1 MFDFKKTTIK
11 VIQNKNSPIK
21 DIKKIETNTPLI
33 VIFEKST
40 LSNIWKDL
48 PHSEILKSRLKD
60 EKDSFSTSFPNKLN
74 TPVIFINFKR
84 HENNRFK
91 ELTNIKNALKAH
103 FNENIDA
110 ANVYVNLKN
119 KQDEYDVSEGIISFL
134 SCKYNPMPSFLKDK
148 KAKNTISSFTINFYN
163 LQHKHDFK
171 RPLAET
177 HGTSLARY
185 LAMMPPNLLTPK
197 TYVQEINK
205 LATKYKFKKTFYGHK
220 QLEKLNA
227 GAFLAVVQGSG
238 HKDSGIMHLQYTPKK
253 ANKNTKSVALVGK
266 GMCFDTGGHNL
277 KTSSGSMYGMH
288 NDMTG
293 SAIALASLVTFA
305 ELEVDFRIDCY
316 LAIADNY
323 LSEESY
329 RPGDVVI
336 ASNGMSIEVINTDA
350 EGRMVLS
357 DTLHMASLK
366 KPNLIMDYAT
376 LTGNCVRTL
385 DNLQSGAVTNKPEFV
400 SKLLDISNISGE
412 RVWPLPYNEDYD
424 DVLKSEVADIK
435 QCHEGSS
442 DATRAARFL
451 GKFIENNTPWVHID
465 LSANENNGGLAH
477 VCSNTT
483 GFGVRFTAYAL
494 LESDLMQ

>member
-1 MFDFKKTTIK
+1 MFDFKKTVLKIN
-11 VIQNKNSPIK
+11 QSKNTLIK
-21 DIKKIETNTPLI
+21 DIKKIESNNPVVI
-33 VIFEKST
+33 VYEKST
-40 LSNIWKDL
+40 LPKIWKDI
-48 PHSEILKSRLKD
+48 PNSEILKSRIKEDKD
-60 EKDSFSTSFPNKLN
+60 FYSTSFPNKLN

-84 HENNRFK
+84 FENNRFK
-91 ELTNIKNALKAH
+91 ELTNIKNALKSH
-103 FNENIDA
+103 FDENVDT
-110 ANVYVNLKN
+110 ANIYINLIN
-119 KQDEYDVSEGIISFL
+119 KQDEYDISEGIISFL
-134 SCKYNPMPSFLKDK
+134 GCKYNSMPSFVKDK
-148 KAKNTISSFTINFYN
+148 KSKKANSSFTVNFYN
-163 LQHKHDFK
+163 LQNKHDFS
-171 RPLAET
+171 RPLAES

-227 GAFLAVVQGSG
+227 GAFLAVVQGSS
-238 HKDSGIMHLQYTPKK
+238 HKDYGIMHLRYSPKK

-277 KTSSGSMYGMH
+277 KTPLGSMYGMH
-288 NDMTG
+288 HDMTG
-293 SAIALASLVTFA
+293 SAIALASLVTLA
-305 ELEVDFRIDCY
+305 ELEVNFHVDCY

-323 LSEESY
+323 LSADSY

-357 DTLHMASLK
+357 DTLYMASLK

-376 LTGNCVRTL
+376 LTGSCVRTL
-385 DNLQSGAVTNKPEFV
+385 DNLQSGAVTNKPEFN
-400 SKLLDISNISGE
+400 SKLLEISNSCGE

-424 DVLKSEVADIK
+424 EVLKSEVADIK

-451 GKFIENNTPWVHID
+451 GKFIEHDTPWVHID

-483 GFGVRFTAYAL
+483 GFGVRFTAHAL
-494 LESDLMQ
+494 LDSNL